1 MSRSTLTLHDLT
13 DPSRP
18 AARGLTL
25 AEAFAR
31 VMALAGRERWAFPRT
46 ARVMH
51 LVLIP
56 CHTDDPIFDSSLAI
70 DSQARDD
77 IMAQV
82 CAHGF
87 GQFRITTD
95 EHSTITGTRGCHAPP
110 QQDAIRPLRRAARS

>member
-1 MSRSTLTLHDLT
+1 MFRMSKPAFSLHDLAQ
-13 DPSRP
+13 PQRP
-18 AARGLTL
+18 PARGLTL
-25 AEAFAR
+25 PEAFAR

-56 CHTDDPIFDSSLAI
+56 CHTDDPIFESTLAV

-82 CAHGF
+82 LAHGL
-87 GQFRITTD
+87 GAFRASLD
-95 EHSTITGTRGCHAPP
+95 KPSERFEQHNSAKRHA
-110 QQDAIRPLRRAARS
+110 L